1 MAMNEKPG
9 NSMVGEALRDPDEG
23 LFAQLAPDHR
33 FNRLRTKDP
42 KKLAKRAKLQEIR
55 AIDVS
60 TGRFKLAK
68 QYFEGL
74 IDRVDGG
81 IEGACM
87 VLYGYSGAG
96 KTHILNQLLKAPEL
110 KEQMTAEG
118 LYRPLLMITAPS
130 PCTLRTLGERI
141 LHDLGYRPRK
151 SLREHEV
158 WDRVQANLAAQGVAI
173 LVIDE
178 MHNVLAGRGNLERDK
193 IAMTLKSL
201 LVSTTNPMQI
211 VLSGLPAVQ
220 KFVDRYEEVQRR
232 SHFIEMAPLRAVA
245 DNKKLEGFLAGVE
258 GQIGIKTFGFT
269 KSDGPQRFMLASR
282 GLIGRIAYFIQEAAT
297 LAISLGSDKV
307 EREHLGEVYKRAY
320 RVSADQNPFLMAN
333 LRDFKALKTEEE
345 FAKDSETF
353 LRGVKK
359 SSERE
364 DHSAFSD

>member
-1 MAMNEKPG
+1 MTMNEKAG
-9 NSMVGEALRDPDEG
+9 NSMVGDALRDPDEG
-23 LFAQLAPDHR
+23 LFTELAPDHR
-33 FNRLRTKDP
+33 FNRLHTKDP
-42 KKLAKRAKLQEIR
+42 KKLAKRAKLQAIR

-87 VLYGYSGAG
+87 VVYGHSGAG

-110 KEQMTAEG
+110 KTEMTAEG
-118 LYRPLLMITAPS
+118 LYRPLLMIIAPS
-130 PCTLRTLGERI
+130 PCTLRTLGMRI
-141 LHDLGYRPRK
+141 LHELGYRPRK

-178 MHNVLAGRGNLERDK
+178 MHNVLAGRGNVERDK

-220 KFVDRYEEVQRR
+220 KFVDRYVEVQRR
-232 SHFIEMAPLRAVA
+232 SHFIEMSPLRAVA
-245 DNKKLEGFLAGVE
+245 DNKKLEGFLAGIE

-269 KSDGPQRFMLASR
+269 KPDGPQRFMLASN

-297 LAISLGSDKV
+297 LAISLGFDKL

-320 RVSADQNPFLMAN
+320 RVRADHNPFLMAN
-333 LRDFKALKTEEE
+333 LRDFKPPKTEDE
-345 FAKDSETF
+345 FAKDDETF
-353 LRGVKK
+353 LRGAKK
-359 SSERE
+359 CKERD